1 MPLEGMDFGDENSRQ
16 EDEASGWIVAHSRK
30 KQRQDF
36 TPGDSPGP
44 SAGTRSAHPKGPI
57 KKLIAASRL
66 PRLPKDHYRVV
77 VRPKGGLDVRKVSR
91 IKVTQALVMAA
102 CLGPPQAEED
112 IVCANDI
119 QNIFVISTPHAR
131 NAEAYA
137 KVKQVRVGE
146 TLHEVSTYVTPPGDT
161 CRGVVRGIDPE
172 LSDDRLGELFVHARN
187 PKVLGVRRIK
197 QTPTVIV
204 LFDGMKVPNYVM
216 CGTNMIRCT
225 LYRRQIDACRTCGK
239 PGAPLGRLSYS
250 YGHHLPGLWGLI
262 APLRITRASRS
273 APSVE
278 ERIRRRIGP
287 AKAGIRS
294 PTSFGVEGDDAEE
307 LTSSVGSSCHS
318 KLPGLDSTRGGE
330 PNTSGRGAG
339 HRSRSKDRSASCVRI
354 QQEPTW
360 AERVGQ
366 KRESRTIEQRQLPE
380 QATARIQQLER
391 ENATL
396 RSELREIK
404 ALVEEL
410 RQRERTPE
418 VAVNVQQ
425 TETQPT
431 RGVKRKAADPPVDL
445 EKEFSDFKEEITG
458 VVREIKEA
466 IAVLP
471 LGLFNIS
478 IPTSVKEGMFHIPR
492 IGPRLS
498 KCLFEATFGTS
509 ALNAFSI
516 PWTETTSKQ
525 FESTSRCLKKHY
537 SPQEKV
543 MTTGHR
549 IEENSALVIAYEA
562 YQSLLYTKQ
571 YLHRDYGVGNLD
583 NVTSEQLF
591 FVYYALN
598 YCTSQDSTNEAKRV
612 IMRDRV
618 NVPLKNS
625 YEFASAFSCKQDAP
639 MNPSNKCSFWD

>member
-1 MPLEGMDFGDENSRQ
+1 MDFGDENSRQ

-30 KQRQDF
+30 KQRQYF

-66 PRLPKDHYRVV
+66 PRLAKDHYRVV

-119 QNIFVISTPHAR
+119 QNIFLISTPHAR
-131 NAEAYA
+131 DAEAYA
-137 KVKQVRVGE
+137 KVKQDSG
-146 TLHEVSTYVTPPGDT
+146 
-161 CRGVVRGIDPE
+161 GVVRGIDPE
-172 LSDDRLGELFVHARN
+172 LSDDRLGELFVHTRN
-187 PKVLGVRRIK
+187 PKVLGVRHIK

-204 LFDGMKVPNYVM
+204 LFDD
-216 CGTNMIRCT
+216 
-225 LYRRQIDACRTCGK
+225 RRLSDLRKA
-239 PGAPLGRLSYS
+239 GAPLGRLSYS
-250 YGHHLPGLWGLI
+250 YCHHLPGLWGLI

-278 ERIRRRIGP
+278 ERIRRRIGS

-294 PTSFGVEGDDAEE
+294 PTSLGVEGDDAEK
-307 LTSSVGSSCHS
+307 LTSSGGSSCHS
-318 KLPGLDSTRGGE
+318 KLPGLGSTRGGE

-339 HRSRSKDRSASCVRI
+339 HRSRSRDRYASCVRI

-360 AERVGQ
+360 AQRVGQ

-431 RGVKRKAADPPVDL
+431 KGGKRKAADPPVDF

-466 IAVLP
+466 IAGV
-471 LGLFNIS
+471 S
-478 IPTSVKEGMFHIPR
+478 SVI
-492 IGPRLS
+492 
-498 KCLFEATFGTS
+498 
-509 ALNAFSI
+509 
-516 PWTETTSKQ
+516 
-525 FESTSRCLKKHY
+525 
-537 SPQEKV
+537 
-543 MTTGHR
+543 
-549 IEENSALVIAYEA
+549 
-562 YQSLLYTKQ
+562 QSLSARMGAVEQ
-571 YLHRDYGVGNLD
+571 YLSSNHG
-583 NVTSEQLF
+583 
-591 FVYYALN
+591 
-598 YCTSQDSTNEAKRV
+598 EAK
-612 IMRDRV
+612 
-618 NVPLKNS
+618 
-625 YEFASAFSCKQDAP
+625 
-639 MNPSNKCSFWD
+639 

>member
-77 VRPKGGLDVRKVSR
+77 VRPKGGLDVRKH
-91 IKVTQALVMAA
+91 A
-102 CLGPPQAEED
+102 
-112 IVCANDI
+112 
-119 QNIFVISTPHAR
+119 PHAR

-239 PGAPLGRLSYS
+239 LGHRSDVCPTPTAITCPDCGASSPPENHTCQPKCSICG
-250 YGHHLPGLWGLI
+250 GAHPT
-262 APLRITRASRS
+262 ADRACKSRYQV
-273 APSVE
+273 PYIV
-278 ERIRRRIGP
+278 RRRRRRRRRANKQRGEFVPQQAAGP
-287 AKAGIRS
+287 G
-294 PTSFGVEGDDAEE
+294 FNQ
-307 LTSSVGSSCHS
+307 
-318 KLPGLDSTRGGE
+318 GGE

-339 HRSRSKDRSASCVRI
+339 HRSRSRDRSASCVRI

-431 RGVKRKAADPPVDL
+431 RGGKRKAADPPVDF

-466 IAVLP
+466 IAGV
-471 LGLFNIS
+471 S
-478 IPTSVKEGMFHIPR
+478 SVI
-492 IGPRLS
+492 
-498 KCLFEATFGTS
+498 
-509 ALNAFSI
+509 
-516 PWTETTSKQ
+516 
-525 FESTSRCLKKHY
+525 
-537 SPQEKV
+537 
-543 MTTGHR
+543 
-549 IEENSALVIAYEA
+549 
-562 YQSLLYTKQ
+562 QSLSARMGGGGTK
-571 YLHRDYGVGNLD
+571 
-583 NVTSEQLF
+583 
-591 FVYYALN
+591 
-598 YCTSQDSTNEAKRV
+598 
-612 IMRDRV
+612 
-618 NVPLKNS
+618 LKQQS
-625 YEFASAFSCKQDAP
+625 WRS
-639 MNPSNKCSFWD
+639 

>member
-1 MPLEGMDFGDENSRQ
+1 MPLEGMDFGDENSKQ

-119 QNIFVISTPHAR
+119 QNIFVISPPHAR

-137 KVKQVRVGE
+137 KVKQVRVEE

-161 CRGVVRGIDPE
+161 CRGSCSWSTAHQANADGDRPLRRYESSKLRYVWDEHDPVHPLPTSDRR
-172 LSDDRLGELFVHARN
+172 LSDLRKA
-187 PKVLGVRRIK
+187 
-197 QTPTVIV
+197 
-204 LFDGMKVPNYVM
+204 
-216 CGTNMIRCT
+216 
-225 LYRRQIDACRTCGK
+225 
-239 PGAPLGRLSYS
+239 GAPLGRLSYS
-250 YGHHLPGLWGLI
+250 YCHHLPGLWGLI

-278 ERIRRRIGP
+278 ARIRRRIGP

-307 LTSSVGSSCHS
+307 LTSSVGSSCYS
-318 KLPGLDSTRGGE
+318 KLPGLGSTRGGE

-339 HRSRSKDRSASCVRI
+339 HRSRSRDRSASCVRI

-431 RGVKRKAADPPVDL
+431 RGGKRKAADPPVDF

-466 IAVLP
+466 IAGV
-471 LGLFNIS
+471 S
-478 IPTSVKEGMFHIPR
+478 SVI
-492 IGPRLS
+492 
-498 KCLFEATFGTS
+498 
-509 ALNAFSI
+509 
-516 PWTETTSKQ
+516 
-525 FESTSRCLKKHY
+525 
-537 SPQEKV
+537 
-543 MTTGHR
+543 
-549 IEENSALVIAYEA
+549 
-562 YQSLLYTKQ
+562 QSLSARMGGGGTK
-571 YLHRDYGVGNLD
+571 
-583 NVTSEQLF
+583 
-591 FVYYALN
+591 
-598 YCTSQDSTNEAKRV
+598 
-612 IMRDRV
+612 
-618 NVPLKNS
+618 LKQQS
-625 YEFASAFSCKQDAP
+625 WRS
-639 MNPSNKCSFWD
+639 

>member
-36 TPGDSPGP
+36 RPGDSPGP

-57 KKLIAASRL
+57 KRLIAASRL

-239 PGAPLGRLSYS
+239 LGHRSDVCPTPTAITCPDCGASSPPENHTCQPKCSICG
-250 YGHHLPGLWGLI
+250 GAHPT
-262 APLRITRASRS
+262 ADRACKSRYQV
-273 APSVE
+273 PYIV
-278 ERIRRRIGP
+278 RRRRRRRRRANKQRGEFVPQQAAGP
-287 AKAGIRS
+287 G
-294 PTSFGVEGDDAEE
+294 FNQ
-307 LTSSVGSSCHS
+307 
-318 KLPGLDSTRGGE
+318 GGE

-339 HRSRSKDRSASCVRI
+339 HRSRSRDRSASCVRI

-431 RGVKRKAADPPVDL
+431 RGGKRKAADPPVDF

-466 IAVLP
+466 IAGV
-471 LGLFNIS
+471 S
-478 IPTSVKEGMFHIPR
+478 SVI
-492 IGPRLS
+492 
-498 KCLFEATFGTS
+498 
-509 ALNAFSI
+509 
-516 PWTETTSKQ
+516 
-525 FESTSRCLKKHY
+525 
-537 SPQEKV
+537 
-543 MTTGHR
+543 
-549 IEENSALVIAYEA
+549 
-562 YQSLLYTKQ
+562 QSLSA
-571 YLHRDYGVGNLD
+571 RMGVVEQNLSS
-583 NVTSEQLF
+583 NHG
-591 FVYYALN
+591 
-598 YCTSQDSTNEAKRV
+598 EAK
-612 IMRDRV
+612 
-618 NVPLKNS
+618 
-625 YEFASAFSCKQDAP
+625 
-639 MNPSNKCSFWD
+639 